1 MDSARN
7 AGRVIGILLL
17 VQGVIGS
24 VVNFVL
30 LAPAIVGPTNFL
42 STAAPNSTRL
52 SIAALL
58 LLVAGAVSLAIST
71 TAWPIFK
78 RGSERLALAYFGF
91 GVAAIALAAVE
102 GAAIMSMLTLS
113 KQYVEASA
121 ADARSFEVVG
131 SVVRYGRYWAHYTH
145 LLIGCFAVLLF
156 YVALF
161 RFALV
166 PRVLAGAGL
175 LTVLVQ
181 IAGLTMPFFGE
192 RVNFYLLTPMGI
204 VYLILAVWL
213 IAKGFDDPGSSL
225 DYV

>member
-17 VQGVIGS
+17 VQAVIGS
-24 VVNFVL
+24 TVNFAL
-30 LAPAIVGPTNFL
+30 LAPAITGPTNFL
-42 STAAPNSTRL
+42 ANAAPNAMRL
-52 SIAALL
+52 SLAALL

-78 RGSERLALAYFGF
+78 RGSERLALAYFGL
-91 GVAAIALAAVE
+91 GLVGIALAAVE
-102 GAAIMSMLTLS
+102 SAAIMSMLTVS

-121 ADARSFEVVG
+121 ADARLFEVVG

-145 LLIGCFAVLLF
+145 LLIGCFAVFLF

-166 PRVLAGAGL
+166 PRLLAGVGL

-204 VYLILAVWL
+204 VYLVLAVWL
-213 IAKGFDDPGSSL
+213 IVKGFRDTEADLS
-225 DYV
+225 